1 MSVNIHIAGKNSFPC
16 PVGWTVNKA
25 EKRIRS
31 MYRFVG
37 GGIIK
42 NGVATDSDDIMTS
55 DGDYRFI
62 NYQELQVAGISVL
75 SRRCI
80 RDITSLSLLYV
91 RRNIQALKRR
101 HKVKCMVLS

>member
-16 PVGWTVNKA
+16 PVGWTVDKA

-31 MYRFVG
+31 MYRFEG

-55 DGDYRFI
+55 NCDYHFM
-62 NYQELQVAGISVL
+62 NYQELQVAGISIL
-75 SRRCI
+75 SRRFI
-80 RDITSLSLLYV
+80 YDITSLSLMYML
-91 RRNIQALKRR
+91 NLFI
-101 HKVKCMVLS
+101 SF